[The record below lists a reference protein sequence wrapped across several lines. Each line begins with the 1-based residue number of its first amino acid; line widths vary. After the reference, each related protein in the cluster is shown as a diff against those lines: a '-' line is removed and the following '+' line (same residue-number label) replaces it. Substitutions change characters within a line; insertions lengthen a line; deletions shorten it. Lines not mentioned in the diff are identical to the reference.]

1 MKLKNGLDV
10 GEVYHDEGYLEN
22 YIPVEIKEDG
32 QQPYFGLWTLEG
44 KVDFFNYPENN
55 ERLSNLGYDLDLTT
69 GEIKQ

>member
-10 GEVYHDEGYLEN
+10 GTVYSDGEDLGN
-22 YIPVEIKEDG
+22 YVPVKVKEDG

-44 KVDFFNYPENN
+44 KVDFFTEPEDN
-55 ERLSNLGYDLDLTT
+55 ERLSDLGYDLDLTT